1 MRTLGYIRF
10 LLGFKGGQQMKG
22 EKKPG
27 KLKKAFSRALT
38 LACIGVFV
46 YSAYALGTI
55 LYDYYNNHKVLAEL
69 QEVYE
74 EFAEEDIAES
84 GQIRPQFAALHDIN
98 PDIVGWVSIDDT
110 KINYPVLQA
119 EDNEYYLNR
128 NYKLEE
134 SRAGSVFMDYRNDL
148 AFGDRN
154 LILYG
159 HNMKDGSMF
168 KHLNKFREE
177 EFFKSHPEVF
187 VDTLHESAD
196 AEVFAVYYT
205 TTDFDYIQTDFASA
219 EDYGQLLTQIKEKSM
234 YEADVNVDE
243 DDRIVTLSTCDYTL
257 DPDEGRLVVH
267 AKLSPKS
274 P

>member
-1 MRTLGYIRF
+1 
-10 LLGFKGGQQMKG
+10 MK
-22 EKKPG
+22 EQKKTG
-27 KLKKAFSRALT
+27 RLKKALSRLLT
-38 LACIGVFV
+38 IACLGVFV

-55 LYDYYNNHKVLAEL
+55 LYDYYNNHKVLAEV
-69 QEVYE
+69 QDIYE
-74 EFAEEDIAES
+74 GFDDAALADDS
-84 GQIRPQFAALHDIN
+84 GQMRPQFDALHKIN
-98 PDIVGWVSIDDT
+98 PEIVGWISIDDT

-119 EDNEYYLNR
+119 DDNEYYLNR

-134 SRAGSVFMDYRNDL
+134 SRAGSVFMDYRNDVT
-148 AFGDRN
+148 FGDRN

-177 EFFKSHPEVF
+177 DFFKSHPEVY
-187 VDTLHESAD
+187 VDTLYESAD

-219 EDYGQLLTQIKEKSM
+219 EDYGQLLQQIKEKSM
-234 YEADVNVDE
+234 YEADVEVNE
-243 DDRIVTLSTCDYTL
+243 NDRIVTLSTCDYTL

-267 AKLSPKS
+267 AKLTPKS
-274 P
+274 S